1 MGFFDWLFERLTAKN
16 KPPASAP
23 TPGASQ
29 PPSPPQQTG
38 GTPQAITDPFKLVQ
52 QIIQD
57 KVRAREMFTAFDVSQ
72 EMVRRGSNARHRDLK
87 DMIHLCFE
95 RGEMG
100 KDYTRTAIDVGA
112 PTRPFL
118 YHPRIRNPRDYQPT
132 DRSTLPA
139 PQAPS
144 RQPAPPPTRTL
155 GLEAADFLPIG
166 RKELRE
172 SAQDMRRGGNPWF
185 GRRDLIPPADDPRT
199 LLIDRALVSNG
210 LLSPEQLA
218 EIHKVGTEMERYR
231 TDLDAI
237 QRQAHTQGEAAVQAD
252 RGRRAELKKQKKAE
266 AEERKRRRAAAIA
279 ERRATDILFLGRDVS
294 ERLHDRTSNA
304 EQLTRAGLPVLST
317 PADLARA
324 MDISIPRLR
333 WLSYHTVVASRVH
346 YVTFTVPKKSGG
358 TRTLS
363 APHRK
368 LARAQKWILEQILNK
383 LPVEPPAHGFL
394 PGRSIVT
401 NARLHAG
408 RPVVLNMDLEGFFP
422 SIVFPRVRSVFQRLG
437 YSPAVATI
445 LALLC
450 TECPRRQ
457 VEYDRK
463 PYFVAIGPRGLPQ
476 GACTSPA
483 LSNQVARRL
492 DKRLAG
498 MARKLGL
505 AYTRYADDLT
515 FSGPAELMGLAGYLM
530 ARIRHLAEDEGY
542 SVNEKKSRVLRRN
555 TAQEVTGLVV
565 NDRPGVRRSEI
576 RRLRAILHRARTEGL
591 AAQNRA
597 NRPNFLAWLQGK
609 IAYVGM
615 ARPEAGARLRAD
627 LEALVKN
634 Q

>member
-1 MGFFDWLFERLTAKN
+1 
-16 KPPASAP
+16 
-23 TPGASQ
+23 
-29 PPSPPQQTG
+29 
-38 GTPQAITDPFKLVQ
+38 
-52 QIIQD
+52 
-57 KVRAREMFTAFDVSQ
+57 
-72 EMVRRGSNARHRDLK
+72 
-87 DMIHLCFE
+87 
-95 RGEMG
+95 
-100 KDYTRTAIDVGA
+100 
-112 PTRPFL
+112 
-118 YHPRIRNPRDYQPT
+118 
-132 DRSTLPA
+132 
-139 PQAPS
+139 
-144 RQPAPPPTRTL
+144 
-155 GLEAADFLPIG
+155 
-166 RKELRE
+166 
-172 SAQDMRRGGNPWF
+172 MRRGGNPWF

-231 TDLDAI
+231 TDLEAI
-237 QRQAHTQGEAAVQAD
+237 QRQAHTQDEAAVQAD
-252 RGRRAELKKQKKAE
+252 RARRAELKKQKKAE
-266 AEERKRRRAAAIA
+266 AEERKRHRAAAIA

-294 ERLHDRTSNA
+294 ERLHDRTSNV
-304 EQLTRAGLPVLST
+304 EQLTRVGLPVLST
-317 PADLARA
+317 PADVARA
-324 MDISIPRLR
+324 MGISIPRLR

-346 YVTFTVPKKSGG
+346 YVTFMVPKKSGG
-358 TRTLS
+358 IRTLS

-368 LARAQKWILEQILNK
+368 LSRAQKWILEQILNK

-394 PGRSIVT
+394 AGRSIVT

-408 RPVVLNMDLEGFFP
+408 RPVVVNMDLEGFFP

-457 VEYDRK
+457 VEYDGK

-476 GACTSPA
+476 GTCTSPG

-530 ARIRHLAEDEGY
+530 ARVRHLAEDEGF
-542 SVNEKKSRVLRRN
+542 SVNNKKTRVLRRN
-555 TAQEVTGLVV
+555 AAQEVTGLVV

-627 LEALVKN
+627 LEALVKT